1 MVKKE
6 QRATK
11 PRMKVGSKVQYLSS
25 VFRTNKC
32 PIFHHFPKG
41 VSELLIPNGLCMV
54 FGKVWTYT
62 HAWAVTGN
70 PAPQI
75 RVPGRFS
82 RFTNHGSL
90 KKFKYPILIYSLI

>member
-11 PRMKVGSKVQYLSS
+11 PRMKVGSKVQYSGPIS
-25 VFRTNKC
+25 V
-32 PIFHHFPKG
+32 PLFHHFPKG

-62 HAWAVTGN
+62 HAWAVIGN
-70 PAPQI
+70 PATPNQGT
-75 RVPGRFS
+75 RAVLKVHQPWFS
-82 RFTNHGSL
+82 Q
-90 KKFKYPILIYSLI
+90 KKNSNTQF